1 MTSPSDLDRQIEKLK
16 RCELIKES
24 EVKALCQKA
33 KEILIEEANVQRVFA
48 PVTVSIIVIMII
60 KSHHRYAVIF
70 MVNSMI

>member
-1 MTSPSDLDRQIEKLK
+1 MTSPSDLDKQIEKLK

-48 PVTVSIIVIMII
+48 PVTVSRMGTWI
-60 KSHHRYAVIF
+60 
-70 MVNSMI
+70 